1 MRWRFRPSRIGLL
14 GTAAPPYFTAGM
26 VRALPADGLRY
37 ETVHGELLVSRA
49 PPAPHRRA
57 ASRLAYALARYLGG
71 KKLGRALA
79 APAGLAPGPDTLVQP
94 DVFVV
99 PAPLLAGRIAPLL
112 VAEVTAPATQ
122 RADRFTKRRLYQELG
137 VPTYWVVDL
146 EAGAVEI
153 WSPDAVLPLVEHA
166 RLRWA
171 PSPLHPPLT
180 LPLSDLLDP
189 G

>member
-1 MRWRFRPSRIGLL
+1 
-14 GTAAPPYFTAGM
+14 M

-49 PPAPHRRA
+49 PAAPHRRV
-57 ASRLAYALARYLGG
+57 ASRLAYGLARYLGG
-71 KKLGRALA
+71 KGLGRALA

-94 DVFVV
+94 DVFVA
-99 PAPLLAGRIAPLL
+99 PAPGLRGRTAPLL
-112 VAEVTAPATQ
+112 VAEVATAATL

-137 VPTYWVVDL
+137 VPVYWVVDP
-146 EAGAVEI
+146 EAGVVEV
-153 WSPDAVLPLVEHA
+153 WSPDALLPLVEHA

-180 LPLSDLLDP
+180 LPLSELLDQ